1 MTGGGLAVRAEF
13 GTVFV
18 GVSAGSEL
26 GSAFGAGAFAAIG
39 RLAGSPK
46 RFDEGALAVD
56 FDDEASKEEK

>member
-1 MTGGGLAVRAEF
+1 MTGGLAVARN
-13 GTVFV
+13 
-18 GVSAGSEL
+18 SARLSL
-26 GSAFGAGAFAAIG
+26 ALALVVNSGSAFGAGAFAAIG